1 MSEMTIAP
9 GAHILV
15 RDAVWRVTK
24 VDKRGGSENEAIH
37 KEEIHAIGVSELV
50 RDCEGRFIPLFES
63 YGARA
68 GIKVLDP
75 RETQLIRDTSP
86 GHLASRLYIE
96 SSLRRTPPTDD
107 HLFAEDGVGDPSLY
121 LSEAGA
127 FDVMPFQTDP
137 ARVALKRP
145 RQRILIADNVG
156 LGKTMSCGIL
166 MSELI
171 VRGRGKRIL
180 VVTLKSMLSQFQ
192 RELYSRF
199 AIPLVR
205 LDSVGLQRVRAR
217 IPAQHNPFNHFD
229 RAIIS
234 IDTLKQQNIFRSYL
248 EKSHWDIVVID
259 EAQNVAARGRGQ
271 SLSNRA
277 ELAQLLSGRSE
288 SLILLSATP
297 HDGKP
302 ESFASLMNMLD
313 PTAIPDDRAYRSQAL
328 ER

>member
-1 MSEMTIAP
+1 VCQ
-9 GAHILV
+9 GA
-15 RDAVWRVTK
+15 DGF
-24 VDKRGGSENEAIH
+24 VDPELTSIENG
-37 KEEIHAIGVSELV
+37 EIDELSCDQLDN
-50 RDCEGRFIPLFES
+50 DCDGEVDES
-63 YGARA
+63 
-68 GIKVLDP
+68 LS
-75 RETQLIRDTSP
+75 QLITNQNGVCRESRDTSP

-107 HLFAEDGVGDPSLY
+107 HLFAEGGVGDPHLY

-192 RELYSRF
+192 REMYSRF

-248 EKSHWDIVVID
+248 EKSHWDIVGCFFREVLLYLKCADLKVYYI
-259 EAQNVAARGRGQ
+259 
-271 SLSNRA
+271 SLS
-277 ELAQLLSGRSE
+277 LYGV
-288 SLILLSATP
+288 
-297 HDGKP
+297 
-302 ESFASLMNMLD
+302 
-313 PTAIPDDRAYRSQAL
+313 
-328 ER
+328 